1 MLRFLIRGYLL
12 RRLLGGGALRRRHHR
27 GGWTAPRHRSIW
39 MAPRHRRGYH
49 VRPRGRTNVRVG
61 GCCLPVPL
69 GMLAA
74 LLAGGHAARR
84 ARR

>member
-12 RRLLGGGALRRRHHR
+12 RRLLGGGARHRRHR
-27 GGWTAPRHRSIW
+27 GWMAPRHRGSIW

-49 VRPRGRTNVRVG
+49 VRPRARTNVRVG

-69 GMLAA
+69 GMLTA
-74 LLAGGHAARR
+74 LLAGGQAARR